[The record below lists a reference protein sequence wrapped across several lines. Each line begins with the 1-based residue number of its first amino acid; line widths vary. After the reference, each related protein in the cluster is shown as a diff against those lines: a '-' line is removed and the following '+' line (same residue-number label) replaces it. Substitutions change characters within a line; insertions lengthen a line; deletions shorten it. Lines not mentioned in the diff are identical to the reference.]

1 MVCGICKKTTN
12 RAKKSAHECVAGLI
26 SQIEADSVK
35 KAMEE
40 ITKKLDR
47 H

>member
-1 MVCGICKKTTN
+1 MVCGICQKTTN